1 MPKTVFLYFS
11 YDTLSSYYLWS
22 QLVQKIQSL
31 LFMIMCMCARE
42 RIMCER
48 VCVCVRDI
56 ILCKCAWESVCM
68 GVCERE
74 KEWEIEMGGG
84 G

>member
-11 YDTLSSYYLWS
+11 YDTLSSHYLWS

-48 VCVCVRDI
+48 VCVLDI
-56 ILCKCAWESVCM
+56 ILCKCVWESVCM

-74 KEWEIEMGGG
+74 RERKSER
-84 G
+84 